1 MGSVAHVGVGAMPLP
16 IPCSVNAV
24 TKDAN
29 VPLFRRT
36 WRRRQMSCS
45 SQPRVGSVT
54 ACRGAIV
61 CQPRSW
67 VVNSAEWCSDRC
79 AVVGHHAVVG
89 VFHVEPTCCLRRWHV
104 LCWVRVAGGSGGRGN
119 GTFYL
124 VLGGWPVDLSR
135 NPSGVPRVPHG
146 RDRSASEDGWQWD
159 RRFTRYSSEGDA
171 PGRCGHSRGMAV
183 ERSPKAPASS
193 LDRCLPAR
201 MGFSGVRALRVRA
214 GATYHLWDLALR
226 FT

>member
-1 MGSVAHVGVGAMPLP
+1 MPVP
-16 IPCSVNAV
+16 IPRSANAV
-24 TKDAN
+24 TKDAHG
-29 VPLFRRT
+29 PLFRRT
-36 WRRRQMSCS
+36 RRRRQMSCS
-45 SQPRVGSVT
+45 SQPRAGSVT

-61 CQPRSW
+61 CQPTSW
-67 VVNSAEWCSDRC
+67 VVDSVEWCTDRS

-104 LCWVRVAGGSGGRGN
+104 LCWVRVAGGSGGRGD
-119 GTFYL
+119 GTSYL

-146 RDRSASEDGWQWD
+146 RDRSASEHWWQWD